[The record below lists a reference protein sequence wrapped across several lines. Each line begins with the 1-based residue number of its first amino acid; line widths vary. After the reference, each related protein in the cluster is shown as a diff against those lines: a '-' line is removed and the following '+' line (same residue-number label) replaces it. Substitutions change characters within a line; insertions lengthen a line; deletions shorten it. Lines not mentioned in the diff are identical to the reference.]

1 MKKAIILIA
10 MLALGA
16 CAGSGG
22 GAEYDAV
29 VAQAKKE
36 MKVAKSMDALWRDTG
51 KILKKS
57 QKAMDN
63 GDDAKAMKLAK
74 KALKQAQLAQAQ
86 AKAEAKAGP
95 YYK

>member
-1 MKKAIILIA
+1 MKKVIIFAAL
-10 MLALGA
+10 LALSA
-16 CAGSGG
+16 CAGTEGPS
-22 GAEYDAV
+22 YDEV

-36 MKVAKSMDALWRDTG
+36 MKVAKSMDALWRHTG
-51 KILKKS
+51 MYLKKAD
-57 QKAMDN
+57 KAKQA

-86 AKAEAKAGP
+86 SIAEKGAAP

>member
-1 MKKAIILIA
+1 MKKAIIFVA
-10 MLALGA
+10 MLAMGA
-16 CAGSGG
+16 CSWFETGPS
-22 GAEYDAV
+22 YDDV

-51 KILKKS
+51 KILDKSKKA
-57 QKAMDN
+57 KDD

-86 AKAEAKAGP
+86 AAAEAGAKP

>member
-1 MKKAIILIA
+1 MKKVIIFA
-10 MLALGA
+10 ALLTLSA
-16 CAGSGG
+16 CAGTEGPS
-22 GAEYDAV
+22 YDEV

-51 KILKKS
+51 KFLKKAD
-57 QKAMDN
+57 KAKEN

-86 AKAEAKAGP
+86 STAEKGAAP

>member
-1 MKKAIILIA
+1 MKKAIIFIA

-16 CAGSGG
+16 CAGTGG
-22 GAEYDAV
+22 PSYEEV

-57 QKAMDN
+57 QKAEAN
-63 GDDAKAMKLAK
+63 GDYTKAMKLAK
-74 KALKQAQLAQAQ
+74 TALKQAQLAQVQ
-86 AKAEAKAGP
+86 AKAEAGAKP